1 MDLAFTK
8 EDENFRQEVKDFI
21 DKNFPQKLKDIDK
34 RTDLTREDMLSWHK
48 VLYKK
53 RLDCTS
59 MARRIWWNRLEY
71 YSEIYLGSR
80 MR

>member
-21 DKNFPQKLKDIDK
+21 EKSFPQKLKDIDK

-53 RLDCTS
+53 GWI
-59 MARRIWWNRLEY
+59 APQWP
-71 YSEIYLGSR
+71 
-80 MR
+80 